1 MSEPEG
7 ITNHPAS
14 TETAED
20 SKLKGPT
27 PPPDQTEFYD
37 ADEDKD
43 LPKGMAEK
51 VETINVNTMHPNK

>member
-14 TETAED
+14 TEKAED
-20 SKLKGPT
+20 AELKDAAVTDAT
-27 PPPDQTEFYD
+27 PKV
-37 ADEDKD
+37 DESA

-51 VETINVNTMHPNK
+51 VETVNVSTMTAKK

>member
-14 TETAED
+14 TEKAED
-20 SKLKGPT
+20 AKLKDAPAVQQGNDNT
-27 PPPDQTEFYD
+27 PKIDD
-37 ADEDKD
+37 RD

-51 VETINVNTMHPNK
+51 VETVQVATMTVKE

>member
-14 TETAED
+14 TEAAED
-20 SKLKGPT
+20 AKLKKAPAAQQDG
-27 PPPDQTEFYD
+27 DQASA
-37 ADEDKD
+37 ADNQD

-51 VETINVNTMHPNK
+51 VKTVNLNTMTVNK

>member
-14 TETAED
+14 TEKAED
-20 SKLKGPT
+20 AKLKDAAVTDAT
-27 PPPDQTEFYD
+27 PKV
-37 ADEDKD
+37 DESA

-51 VETINVNTMHPNK
+51 VETVNVSTMTAKK